1 MRGEAESGA
10 LNYPLCGFEAVG
22 YTIYRVALSGGK
34 CKAHALVRMLIG
46 EYSHNLDP
54 KKRLSVPAKFRK
66 ELGDG
71 AVLTRGL
78 DGCLW
83 LFPVSQWKQLA
94 DRIAG
99 LPMAQ
104 SDSRSF
110 ARLLLSGATE
120 VEFDSLGRILIPE
133 YLKTF
138 AGLTREVVVTGV
150 QNRLELWDK
159 AAWNEYKKKL
169 EKNGDAIAQKLGD
182 LGSI

>member
-1 MRGEAESGA
+1 
-10 LNYPLCGFEAVG
+10 
-22 YTIYRVALSGGK
+22 
-34 CKAHALVRMLIG
+34 MLIG
-46 EYSHNLDP
+46 EYTHNLDP

-83 LFPVSQWKQLA
+83 LFPSQQWGQLA
-94 DRIAG
+94 ERISA

-120 VEFDSLGRILIPE
+120 VEFDALGRILIPE
-133 YLKTF
+133 YLKSY
-138 AGLTREVVVTGV
+138 AGLRREVVIAGV
-150 QNRLELWDK
+150 HTRLEVWDK
-159 AAWNEYKKKL
+159 DAWTEYKKKL
-169 EKNGDAIAQKLGD
+169 EKNSDSIAQKLGD
-182 LGSI
+182 LGTI

>member
-1 MRGEAESGA
+1 
-10 LNYPLCGFEAVG
+10 
-22 YTIYRVALSGGK
+22 
-34 CKAHALVRMLIG
+34 MLIG
-46 EYSHNLDP
+46 EHTHNLDP
-54 KKRLSVPAKFRK
+54 KKRLSIPAKFRK

-83 LFPVSQWKQLA
+83 LFPSAQWAVLA
-94 DRIAG
+94 ERISA

-110 ARLLLSGATE
+110 SRLILSGATQ
-120 VEFDSLGRILIPE
+120 VQFDSLGRILVPE
-133 YLKTF
+133 YLKQY
-138 AGLTREVVVTGV
+138 AGLSREVVVTGV
-150 QNRLELWDK
+150 HTRLELWDK
-159 AAWNEYKKKL
+159 SAWNQYKTKL

>member
-1 MRGEAESGA
+1 MYSSCDS
-10 LNYPLCGFEAVG
+10 L
-22 YTIYRVALSGGK
+22 
-34 CKAHALVRMLIG
+34 RMLIG

-83 LFPVSQWKQLA
+83 LFPSPQWAQLA
-94 DRIAG
+94 ERIAA

-120 VEFDSLGRILIPE
+120 VQFDTLGRILIPD
-133 YLKTF
+133 YLKQF
-138 AGLTREVVVTGV
+138 AGLSREVVIAGV

-159 AAWNEYKKKL
+159 AAWNEYKKAL

-182 LGSI
+182 LGTI

>member
-1 MRGEAESGA
+1 MV
-10 LNYPLCGFEAVG
+10 NP
-22 YTIYRVALSGGK
+22 
-34 CKAHALVRMLIG
+34 HALVRMLIG
-46 EYSHNLDP
+46 EYSHNLDQ

-83 LFPVSQWKQLA
+83 LFPSSQWSLLA
-94 DRIAG
+94 ERIAA

-120 VEFDSLGRILIPE
+120 VQFDGLGRILIPD
-133 YLKTF
+133 YLKEF
-138 AGLTREVVVTGV
+138 AHLSREVVVTGV

-159 AAWNEYKKKL
+159 SAWTEYKKRL
-169 EKNGDAIAQKLGD
+169 EKNGDAIHL
-182 LGSI
+182 

>member
-1 MRGEAESGA
+1 
-10 LNYPLCGFEAVG
+10 
-22 YTIYRVALSGGK
+22 
-34 CKAHALVRMLIG
+34 MLIG

-54 KKRLSVPAKFRK
+54 KKRLSVPARFRK

-83 LFPVSQWKQLA
+83 LFPSAQWSALAERIAALPVSQA
-94 DRIAG
+94 
-99 LPMAQ
+99 
-104 SDSRSF
+104 DSRSF

-120 VEFDSLGRILIPE
+120 VSFDALGRILVPE
-133 YLKTF
+133 YLKQY
-138 AGLTREVVVTGV
+138 ARLTREVIITGV

-159 AAWNEYKKKL
+159 EAWNEYKKAL

>member
-1 MRGEAESGA
+1 
-10 LNYPLCGFEAVG
+10 
-22 YTIYRVALSGGK
+22 
-34 CKAHALVRMLIG
+34 MLIG
-46 EYSHNLDP
+46 EHTHNLDP
-54 KKRLSVPAKFRK
+54 KKRLSIPAKFRK

-83 LFPVSQWKQLA
+83 LFPSAQWAVLA
-94 DRIAG
+94 EKISA

-110 ARLLLSGATE
+110 SRLLLSGATQ
-120 VEFDSLGRILIPE
+120 VQFDALGRILVPE
-133 YLKTF
+133 YLKQY

-150 QNRLELWDK
+150 HTRLELWDK
-159 AAWNEYKKKL
+159 SAWNQYKAKL

>member
-1 MRGEAESGA
+1 
-10 LNYPLCGFEAVG
+10 
-22 YTIYRVALSGGK
+22 
-34 CKAHALVRMLIG
+34 MLIG

-83 LFPVSQWKQLA
+83 LFPSAQWSQLA
-94 DRIAG
+94 ERIAS

-104 SDSRSF
+104 ADSRSF

-120 VEFDSLGRILIPE
+120 VQFDALGRILVPD
-133 YLKTF
+133 YLKQY
-138 AGLTREVVVTGV
+138 AGLTREVIVTGV

-159 AAWNEYKKKL
+159 AAWTEYKKAL